1 MKPNPKRVA
10 VLHREAAGFDLGDFL
25 HVAKRK
31 AMDSLLRQVGREVKA
46 RIEKSFESAFPDWE
60 MVEVEVKEDIEPLG
74 LNEPNRYL
82 DVSATVKPKP
92 SHPEIEYIGSDS
104 ELDKKMARWTDDNGR
119 RDGDLYSRAKDNGD
133 WGPDLRYYL
142 YFGRFRW

>member
-10 VLHREAAGFDLGDFL
+10 ALHREAAGFDLGDFL
-25 HVAKRK
+25 HDAKRK
-31 AMDSLLRQVGREVKA
+31 AMNSLLRQVGREVKA

-104 ELDKKMARWTDDNGR
+104 ELDKKMAQWADDNGR
-119 RDGDLYSRAKDNGD
+119 NDGSGGATDNNEM
-133 WGPDLRYYL
+133 GPDLRYFL
-142 YFGRFRW
+142 DFGRFPW